1 MKNGIIVLAALIIF
15 PFFGFNQSIDN
26 LDYISSFNDGVAAIK
41 KDNQWAFINK
51 DGDIV
56 INFRN
61 DLVSRKSHDGNY
73 PIFQNER
80 CLIVEE
86 RNGISYFGYMD
97 TTGEVVIKPQFLNA
111 THFSNNIA
119 TVLKLVREVVGKNEV
134 LGKNVINY
142 SYFEVTIDTAGE
154 IKRYLTQKSV
164 NVILDKK
171 FLHEPPRITSK
182 LISDNL
188 YAFLN
193 KNNKWSIKKIIE

>member
-154 IKRYLTQKSV
+154 IKR
-164 NVILDKK
+164 
-171 FLHEPPRITSK
+171 
-182 LISDNL
+182 
-188 YAFLN
+188 
-193 KNNKWSIKKIIE
+193 